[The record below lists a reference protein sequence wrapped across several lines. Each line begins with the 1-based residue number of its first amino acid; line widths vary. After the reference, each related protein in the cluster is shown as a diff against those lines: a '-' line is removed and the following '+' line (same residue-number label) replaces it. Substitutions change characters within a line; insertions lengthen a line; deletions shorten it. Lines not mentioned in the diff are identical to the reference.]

1 MNNNGYGIIKNKF
14 IKDEVKKLKKILE
27 DLIIVITKKYTKK
40 EITIKDNENR
50 FHSTIIDL
58 AYKKPDLITYFI
70 NTFMQTAD
78 FQSFLCSKKIQ
89 KLINKN
95 VFKNNEDIPLIINE
109 LNFRID
115 LPAVLKKK
123 KLYSLDWHQKVVT
136 SKIIKSKC
144 IVLWILFLMLQ
155 KQEVL

>member
-14 IKDEVKKLKKILE
+14 IKDEVKKFLE
-27 DLIIVITKKYTKK
+27 DLIITKKYTKK

-109 LNFRID
+109 LNFFC
-115 LPAVLKKK
+115 LAVLKKK
-123 KLYSLDWHQKVVT
+123 KALLT
-136 SKIIKSKC
+136 
-144 IVLWILFLMLQ
+144 
-155 KQEVL
+155 

>member
-115 LPAVLKKK
+115 LPSCFKKK
-123 KLYSLDWHQKVVT
+123 KSFTHLIGIKKVVT
-136 SKIIKSKC
+136 SKI
-144 IVLWILFLMLQ
+144 M
-155 KQEVL
+155 